1 MSSVDLSGTAHLPA
15 ASELLAGAASLVKYS
30 FRAGESISSARDHW
44 SRLSETYAA
53 PEQHLVHQ
61 ALDEPHAAGHSAL
74 DAACR
79 VAKALETFATA
90 AAGISRRR
98 LELQEAV
105 EELRGKDGQDAI
117 PSVNVSGPGPGP
129 GSGSGSDTGMT
140 FEETLL
146 QARAD
151 QLAQELVTAED
162 RCIAV
167 LNQCS
172 GRS

>member
-90 AAGISRRR
+90 AADISRRR

-117 PSVNVSGPGPGP
+117 PSVNVSGP

-167 LNQCS
+167 LNRCA

>member
-30 FRAGESISSARDHW
+30 SRAGESISRARDHW

-90 AAGISRRR
+90 AADISRRR

-117 PSVNVSGPGPGP
+117 PSVNVSG
-129 GSGSGSDTGMT
+129 SGSGSDTGMT
-140 FEETLL
+140 FAETLL

>member
-90 AAGISRRR
+90 AADISRRR

-117 PSVNVSGPGPGP
+117 PSVNVSG
-129 GSGSGSDTGMT
+129 SDTGMT
-140 FEETLL
+140 FAETLL

-162 RCIAV
+162 RCTAV

>member
-30 FRAGESISSARDHW
+30 SRAGESISRARDRW

-90 AAGISRRR
+90 AADISRRR

-117 PSVNVSGPGPGP
+117 PSVNVSG
-129 GSGSGSDTGMT
+129 SGSDTGMT
-140 FEETLL
+140 FAETLL

>member
-1 MSSVDLSGTAHLPA
+1 MSSVELSGTAHLPA

-30 FRAGESISSARDHW
+30 SRAGETISRARDHW
-44 SRLSETYAA
+44 SRLSVAYAA

-79 VAKALETFATA
+79 VARALETFATA
-90 AAGISRRR
+90 AADISRRR

-117 PSVNVSGPGPGP
+117 PSVNVSGSGS

-140 FEETLL
+140 FAETLL